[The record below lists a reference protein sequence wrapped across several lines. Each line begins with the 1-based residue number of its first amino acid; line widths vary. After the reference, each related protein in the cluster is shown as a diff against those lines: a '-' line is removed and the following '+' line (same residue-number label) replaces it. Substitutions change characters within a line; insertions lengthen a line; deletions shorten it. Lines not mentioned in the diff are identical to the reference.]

1 MSPIPK
7 IARKPSSKGK
17 IYHPTRPL
25 KLWHDQ
31 APHADEVRIEL
42 VPLIDVIFCILTFFI
57 LGAVG
62 LSRQQA
68 IGLDLPKAGTG
79 TPQMREMLV
88 VTLDN
93 IGQLYVEKQPVTRNQ
108 LWDSLK
114 NYHQYNPKGLMVL
127 HASREASYNDVVQ
140 ILDLLRQVGGDRVAL
155 ATLPGETQSPNSPN
169 PTNFYNPNVG
179 SPNQF
184 GNPNNPNNLGMPNSV
199 PGNYGNALPSTLP
212 NSIIPGTPNTVN
224 PAMPSNVPPNGL
236 PNSSGMPNAT
246 SPLQPMN
253 PTSPTLPNTRPD
265 SLPGGRR

>member
-1 MSPIPK
+1 MSPTPK
-7 IARKPSSKGK
+7 TVHQSSGKGK

-79 TPQMREMLV
+79 APQMREMLV

-93 IGQLYVEKQPVTRNQ
+93 LGQLYVEKQPVTRNQ
-108 LWDSLK
+108 LFDSLK

-127 HASREASYNDVVQ
+127 HASRDASYNDVVQ

-155 ATLPGETQSPNSPN
+155 ATLPGEAQSPSTPN

-179 SPNQF
+179 
-184 GNPNNPNNLGMPNSV
+184 NPNPFGTSTNPNTLGTPNSV
-199 PGNYGNALPSTLP
+199 PGNYGNPLPSTLP
-212 NSIIPGTPNTVN
+212 NSTIPGMPNTAN
-224 PAMPSNVPPNGL
+224 PMMPSNLPPNGL
-236 PNSSGMPNAT
+236 PNSSNIPNAA
-246 SPLQPMN
+246 SPLQPMTPTN
-253 PTSPTLPNTRPD
+253 PNLPGTTPD
-265 SLPGGRR
+265 SLPRRR